1 LDPVKTPVVE
11 RIIRGNLSV
20 VDAGWEDGSCKGEVT
35 IDRGEKMEMNLF
47 TGRVFLISTD
57 ENNGDD
63 TFFNG
68 YISIV
73 DDVLDVLPTSSS
85 NTGL

>member
-1 LDPVKTPVVE
+1 
-11 RIIRGNLSV
+11 
-20 VDAGWEDGSCKGEVT
+20 VT

-68 YISIV
+68 YIS
-73 DDVLDVLPTSSS
+73 VLPTSSS